1 MLGPKALP
9 TGIVERLSSVANAV
23 LAEGDIIARLR
34 AAMFR

>member
-9 TGIVERLSSVANAV
+9 TGNVERLSSVANAV

-34 AAMFR
+34 SAIFR